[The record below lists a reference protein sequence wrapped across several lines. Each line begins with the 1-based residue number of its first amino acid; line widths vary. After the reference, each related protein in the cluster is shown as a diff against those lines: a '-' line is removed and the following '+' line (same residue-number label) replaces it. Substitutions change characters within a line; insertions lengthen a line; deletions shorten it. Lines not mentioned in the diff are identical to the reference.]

1 MSPRFLFLA
10 ILAGI
15 LLSPAVHAALSFQ
28 QITQTDNS
36 AIAADVDPIGPPG
49 YDGAVMLREL
59 TLEESTQRAGL
70 IVVGRVQTQTARKVP
85 GSIVTDIT
93 VKVEKQIKGAATP
106 SANVTFTVQGG
117 TIGSERLYV
126 GGQPFF
132 VNGERV
138 LLFLRSA
145 TDLQLVQMY
154 TSRYTLAG
162 SNAVQPEGR
171 KTLAIADVERRM
183 SAAKGGDAVQ
193 IGTTAN
199 QTVTSAPFT
208 TFCIP
213 WTASQMPVPYR
224 VNDGS
229 GGGASAPGGN
239 AAAGIA
245 QFNVVE
251 QALAM
256 WQTLGD
262 SAMAFQ
268 VVHGISTATG
278 LNHDD
283 FENTVAWA
291 DINTVPGGGSG
302 VIGLNFCSTNQNGRH
317 DSDTLL
323 SNNGA
328 WQWDSFPDNGITD
341 LQISVKAVLAH
352 ELGHGL
358 GLDHSDINNSTICQG
373 AGNVTPTMCS
383 SIVIGQDKFIQPDDQ
398 AGAAS
403 LYPLSGAAPGAPTA
417 LSVTQTA
424 PTSNLLSWTAA
435 SGSKFAYQIDRATPD
450 CNSAFR
456 TLNSVAGTSTT
467 YVDNNYGQLL
477 PANTPYCYRVKALGT
492 GGESAYSNSAQNGAA
507 QCPVTAT
514 ALWPPNVQ
522 PGTAAYQDFGAYE
535 LGVKF
540 RSDVSGTVCGVKF
553 YKGTGNIGTHVGRL
567 WSASGTLLAS
577 ATFTNE
583 TATGWQNVAFS
594 TPVAIAANTTYI
606 VSYTDPF
613 GRFSYDANY
622 FNVGYDN
629 GVLHAPSSGSVGGN
643 GVVGN
648 VGTFPTA
655 NANGGNF
662 WVDPLFVPDA
672 TPSACTGT
680 TRTTFAQASQPQTL
694 DYPDTT
700 PLTLGAKFRSDVP
713 GMVCAV
719 RFYKGAGNIGT
730 HTGQLWTT
738 SGVSLGTVTFTG
750 ESASGWQ
757 QANFAQPIQIA
768 ANTTYIISYSA
779 PNGHFSYSAGQLA
792 NNGIDNPPLHIL
804 SNPAGG
810 GNAVVGFG
818 VNAFPNTV
826 SAGNNFWVDLV
837 FQANAGLCGTST
849 MSVFSSSSTPA
860 TAAYPD
866 TGSYEVGVKFVS
878 DVAGQV
884 CGVRFYKGS
893 GNGGTHIGRLWD
905 SNGNQLA
912 TATFTNET
920 ATGWQQVLF
929 SQPVQIVANLTYI
942 ASYSAPVGRFALNT
956 GQLNTSIDNAPLH
969 LPANGQIGGNAVVGI
984 GAGNFPNAVSAGNNF
999 WVDLVFAPGS
1009 SSGGLPDSCT
1019 AGSSSVLLST
1029 STPGTAAYPD
1039 PNPYEFGMRFRP
1051 DVNGAAC
1058 GVRFYKGPGNN
1069 GVHTGRLWNINGTQL
1084 ASVSFTN
1091 ETGSGWQ
1098 QALFSQP
1105 VQLTANTT
1113 YVVSYT
1119 DPQGSFSFDA
1129 NMFAATVNNGILHA
1143 PQGAAQVGNA
1153 GTFPTSQSN
1162 HNFWVDIVFAP
1173 TCPCSVW
1180 SPAYTPTTVAH
1191 PDPNPYEFGLRFK
1204 PDQNG
1209 FITGVRFYKGAGND
1223 GPHFGRL
1230 WRADGA
1236 LLAQAQF
1243 TSESASDWQQV
1254 SFSTPVFVGAGT
1266 TYVVSYGDPTGHFS
1280 IDTNYFAV
1288 PIESGPFTVFSN
1300 AQGGNN
1306 VYGALGSFPS
1316 ATANGNNF
1324 WVDAV
1329 WVANCLGCLT
1339 VQSAPLSVAPA
1350 KPVPPP
1356 PGSGVPA
1363 PQPPAGTAPP
1373 GSQQIKPPIREPS
1386 QPPIPTPTPAPGEPG
1401 GRGATDNR

>member
-15 LLSPAVHAALSFQ
+15 LLSPAVHAALPFQ
-28 QITQTDNS
+28 QTTQTDNS
-36 AIAADVDPIGPPG
+36 RARPGVDPIGPPA

-59 TLEESTQRAGL
+59 TLEESTQQAGL
-70 IVVGRVQTQTARKVP
+70 IIVGRVQTQTARKVP

-93 VKVEKQIKGAATP
+93 VQVEKQIKGTAAP
-106 SANVTFTVQGG
+106 SSNVTFTVQGG
-117 TIGSERLYV
+117 IIGSERLYV

-138 LLFLRSA
+138 LLFLRSN
-145 TDLQLVQMY
+145 TDRQLVQMY
-154 TSRYTLAG
+154 TSRYSLAG
-162 SNAVQPEGR
+162 ANAVQPEGH
-171 KTLAIADVERRM
+171 KTLAIAEVERRV
-183 SAAKGGDAVQ
+183 SAAKGGEAVQ
-193 IGTTAN
+193 IGASAN
-199 QTVTSAPFT
+199 QAVTSAPFT
-208 TFCIP
+208 AFCIP
-213 WTASQMPVPYR
+213 WTAGQMPVPYR

-239 AAAGIA
+239 AVAGLP
-245 QFNVVE
+245 QFNVIE

-262 SAMAFQ
+262 SATAFQ
-268 VVHGISTATG
+268 VVHSISTATG

-291 DINTVPGGGSG
+291 DINSVDGGGPG
-302 VIGLNFCSTNQNGRH
+302 VIGLNFCSVNGGGRH
-317 DSDTLL
+317 DADTLL
-323 SNNGA
+323 SNNSA
-328 WQWDSFPDNGITD
+328 WQWDQFPDNGITSG
-341 LQISVKAVLAH
+341 QISVKAVLAH

-373 AGNVTPTMCS
+373 QGFSTPTMCS

-403 LYPLSGAAPGAPTA
+403 LYPLSGAAPGAPSA
-417 LSVTQTA
+417 LSVTQSA
-424 PTSNLLSWTAA
+424 PTSNTLTWTGA

-450 CNSAFR
+450 CNSTFR
-456 TLNSVAGTSTT
+456 PLNSVAGTSTT
-467 YVDNNYGQLL
+467 YVDNNYGQGL
-477 PANTPYCYRVKALGT
+477 PANTPYCYRIKALGA
-492 GGESAYSNSAQNGAA
+492 GGDSAFSNNALSVA

-514 ALWPPNVQ
+514 AVWPPNVQ
-522 PGTAAYQDFGAYE
+522 PGTPAYQDFGAYE
-535 LGVKF
+535 LGMKF
-540 RSDVSGTVCGVKF
+540 RSDVTGNVCGVKF
-553 YKGTGNIGTHVGRL
+553 YKGIGNTGTHIARL
-567 WSASGTLLAS
+567 WSAGGTLLAS
-577 ATFTNE
+577 ATYVSE
-583 TATGWQNVAFS
+583 TATGWQNVAFA
-594 TPVAIAANTTYI
+594 TPVAIAANTTYV
-606 VSYTDPF
+606 VSYTDPA

-629 GVLHAPSSGSVGGN
+629 GVLHAPTSGSVGGN

-648 VGTFPTA
+648 VGAFPTS

-672 TPSACTGT
+672 TPSSCTGT

-700 PLTLGAKFRSDVP
+700 SLTLGAKFRADVP
-713 GMVCAV
+713 GIVCAV

-730 HTGQLWTT
+730 HTGQVWTAN
-738 SGVSLGTVTFTG
+738 GVLLGSVTFTG
-750 ESASGWQ
+750 ETASGWQ
-757 QANFAQPIQIA
+757 QANFAQPLQIA
-768 ANTTYIISYSA
+768 ANTTYIISYTA
-779 PNGHFSYSAGQLA
+779 PNGHFSYSQGQLT
-792 NNGIDNPPLHIL
+792 NSGVDNPPLHIL
-804 SNPAGG
+804 STSAGG
-810 GNAVVGFG
+810 GNGVYSFG
-818 VNAFPNTV
+818 ATFPNQV

-866 TGSYEVGVKFVS
+866 PNSYEVGVKFVS

-893 GNGGTHIGRLWD
+893 GNSGTHVGRLWSSD
-905 SNGNQLA
+905 GTQLS

-929 SQPVQIVANLTYI
+929 SQPVQIVANVTYI
-942 ASYSAPVGRFALNT
+942 VSYSDPTGRFSFNT

-969 LPANGQIGGNAVVGI
+969 LPANGQVGGNAVVAF
-984 GAGNFPNAVSAGNNF
+984 GAGNFPTVVSAGNNF

-1019 AGSSSVLLST
+1019 AGSSSVFLST

-1039 PNPYEFGMRFRP
+1039 SNPYEFGMRFRP

-1058 GVRFYKGPGNN
+1058 GVRFYKGAGNN
-1069 GVHTGRLWNINGTQL
+1069 GAHTGRLWTNNGVQL
-1084 ASVSFTN
+1084 ATVAFTG
-1091 ETGSGWQ
+1091 ETASGWQ
-1098 QALFSQP
+1098 QAFFSQP
-1105 VQLTANTT
+1105 VQLTAGTT

-1119 DPQGSFSFDA
+1119 DPQGNFAFDA
-1129 NMFAATVNNGILHA
+1129 NTFAGTVNNGILHA
-1143 PQGAAQVGNA
+1143 PVGAAQIGNP
-1153 GTFPTSQSN
+1153 GTFPNSQSN
-1162 HNFWVDIVFAP
+1162 NNFWVDVLFAP

-1180 SPAYTPTTVAH
+1180 SPAYIPTTTAH
-1191 PDPNPYEFGLRFK
+1191 PDPNSYEFGLRFK

-1243 TSESASDWQQV
+1243 TSESASGWQQV

-1280 IDTNYFAV
+1280 IDTNYFTV

-1300 AQGGNN
+1300 GQGGNN
-1306 VYGALGSFPS
+1306 VYGSLGSFPS
-1316 ATANGNNF
+1316 AASGNNF

-1329 WVANCLGCLT
+1329 WTANCLGCLT
-1339 VQSAPLSVAPA
+1339 VQSAPISVAPA

-1356 PGSGVPA
+1356 PGSGRPA
-1363 PQPPAGTAPP
+1363 PQTPAGTAPP
-1373 GSQQIKPPIREPS
+1373 GSQEIKPPPGEPS
-1386 QPPIPTPTPAPGEPG
+1386 QPPIPTPTPAPGEPR
-1401 GRGATDNR
+1401 GRDSTDNR